1 MERENLNKSIKEI
14 FASQYVIPLYQRN
27 YAWRR
32 EEIST
37 LLADVWEAYDQ
48 SPDSHYFIGSLVVR
62 KRADQLFEVID
73 GQQRLTT
80 LSLVAKLL
88 GIVKERHLSYDSRP
102 HAEEFLD
109 ALYSDENLKEYSH
122 PSVKYIRD
130 AVDIIR
136 QANLKESIQGNGTLS
151 ISDAGDNFAKYF
163 ANNVI
168 LVRVEIPED
177 TEVETYFEIMNNR
190 GEQLQEH
197 EILKSLMV
205 RCLDKEKQKEFSLI
219 WDACSQMDLPVQKA
233 FNANL
238 RRRYFGEDFSGFH
251 FNGLSATDEALDSD
265 SPLTIDQ
272 ILAGETQV
280 RVTAQSKEESVVFVD
295 DEACQSI
302 IDFPNFLMHILKM
315 TALKGNDSNVVQLD
329 SRYLLSSYAKL
340 KPADREGQKL
350 FAEDFIKRLFMSK
363 VFFDRYIPKTSA
375 ADSSADDESVK
386 WVLKRLECSNRKLY
400 PVETFTDRTQQE
412 RILMAL
418 SMLQV
423 TYRTRRY
430 KRWLQEALLWFEQQ
444 YSVSGDINVLP
455 QDYIAFLDKYILG
468 CFSEF
473 KEISQYAA
481 KGTDTPHFILNFIDY
496 LYWVES
502 REKRNN
508 IAYSHLIEDFDF
520 KYWNSV
526 EHHLSQQ
533 KAREIE
539 LAPKVVDS
547 LGNLCLISRRANSRL
562 SDRDVKEKV
571 KTYRTARMGA
581 KRQIMYSI
589 TESDNYEWGQEH
601 IEEHYASVMDLLS
614 KCRQI
619 LL

>member
-302 IDFPNFLMHILKM
+302 IDFPNFLMHVLKA
-315 TALKGNDSNVVQLD
+315 TALKENISVDIPLD
-329 SRYLLSSYAKL
+329 SKYLLSSYAKL
-340 KPADREGQKL
+340 KPADKDGQKR
-350 FAEDFIKRLFMSK
+350 FVEDFITRLFMFK

-400 PVETFTDRTQQE
+400 PVETFADRTQQE

-430 KRWLQEALLWFEQQ
+430 KRWLQEALVWFEQHF
-444 YSVSGDINVLP
+444 SACGDINVLP
-455 QDYIAFLDKYILG
+455 QDYIVFLDKYILG

-502 REKRNN
+502 REKRNDV
-508 IAYSHLIEDFDF
+508 AYSHLIEDFDF

-533 KAREIE
+533 KAREIRLKPE
-539 LAPKVVDS
+539 VVDS

-571 KTYRTARMGA
+571 KTYKTARMGA

-589 TESDNYEWGQEH
+589 TESENYEWGQEH

>member
-136 QANLKESIQGNGTLS
+136 QSNLKESIQGNGTLS

-251 FNGLSATDEALDSD
+251 FNVHDHWKNHS
-265 SPLTIDQ
+265 
-272 ILAGETQV
+272 
-280 RVTAQSKEESVVFVD
+280 
-295 DEACQSI
+295 
-302 IDFPNFLMHILKM
+302 
-315 TALKGNDSNVVQLD
+315 
-329 SRYLLSSYAKL
+329 
-340 KPADREGQKL
+340 
-350 FAEDFIKRLFMSK
+350 
-363 VFFDRYIPKTSA
+363 FD
-375 ADSSADDESVK
+375 
-386 WVLKRLECSNRKLY
+386 
-400 PVETFTDRTQQE
+400 
-412 RILMAL
+412 
-418 SMLQV
+418 
-423 TYRTRRY
+423 
-430 KRWLQEALLWFEQQ
+430 
-444 YSVSGDINVLP
+444 
-455 QDYIAFLDKYILG
+455 
-468 CFSEF
+468 
-473 KEISQYAA
+473 
-481 KGTDTPHFILNFIDY
+481 
-496 LYWVES
+496 
-502 REKRNN
+502 
-508 IAYSHLIEDFDF
+508 
-520 KYWNSV
+520 
-526 EHHLSQQ
+526 
-533 KAREIE
+533 
-539 LAPKVVDS
+539 
-547 LGNLCLISRRANSRL
+547 
-562 SDRDVKEKV
+562 
-571 KTYRTARMGA
+571 
-581 KRQIMYSI
+581 
-589 TESDNYEWGQEH
+589 
-601 IEEHYASVMDLLS
+601 
-614 KCRQI
+614 
-619 LL
+619 